1 MSKGLY
7 TRLAITNMKNNRQF
21 YLPYLLTGI
30 LTVAM
35 YYIMCALNG
44 NEGLDSMPG
53 AENVKMILGLGTIVI
68 GIFSA
73 IFLFYTNSFIIK
85 RRKKELGV
93 YNILGMEKKHLFKV
107 LSLEAVFTA
116 VIAIAGGL
124 VTGIVFNKLMCMLL
138 YKLIGYETGID
149 FYVSSAGVKNTI
161 LLFLI
166 IYLLTLLYN
175 MMQIKLANPIE
186 LLHGGNVGEREPKSK
201 LLLAVLG
208 VLCIGVGYY
217 IAITTSNPMAAI
229 LLFFVAVLL
238 VIAGTYCL
246 FTAGSIVLLKLLRKN
261 KNYYYKT
268 RHFSSVSFLM
278 YRMKQNAVGL
288 ANICILSTA
297 VLVMVSAT
305 MSLYFGTQDE
315 LNERYPSDINISIDF
330 ENVDADF
337 SGVPELAKQ
346 TAADCGRTVQSID
359 ECISLTVAAGW
370 QDEKVVFDRI
380 FYTGTNMDGAALLWV
395 ADRDTCEKK
404 FGEKMPELAENE
416 IVLCETAETGRS
428 ELSVGGEVFRVKE
441 TRELLTNE
449 DNLAESMVGKVIYV
463 IVRDKAVMDKIY
475 QMQRAAYEQNFSSY
489 DYELQ
494 MNVDGTDEEKLAYD
508 EAVKESLASWREAQ
522 PEEAG
527 ILGAYCESRL
537 ANEASFE
544 ALNGGFLFLG
554 LFLGGMFLMITVLI
568 IFYKQISEGYDDRER
583 FVIMKKVGMSDGEVK
598 ATIRSQVRTVFFLP
612 LVTAAIHV
620 AAAFPMLR
628 RLLLMFN
635 LTNVGLFAICMVVSI
650 LIFAVIYFFVFLMTS
665 RTYYRIVGEWV

>member
-7 TRLAITNMKNNRQF
+7 TRLAVTNMKNNRQF

-35 YYIMCALNG
+35 FYIMCALNG
-44 NEGLDSMPG
+44 NEGLNSMPG
-53 AENVKMILGLGTIVI
+53 SENVKMILWLGTIVI
-68 GIFSA
+68 GIFST

-116 VIAIAGGL
+116 AIATAGGL

-138 YKLIGYETGID
+138 YKLLGYETGID
-149 FYVSSAGVKNTI
+149 FYVSADGVKNTI
-161 LLFLI
+161 VLFLF

-201 LLLAVLG
+201 LMLAVLG
-208 VLCIGVGYY
+208 VLCIGAGYY

-238 VIAGTYCL
+238 VILGTYSL
-246 FTAGSIVLLKLLRKN
+246 FTAGSIVLLKFLRKN

-268 RHFSSVSFLM
+268 KHFSSVSFLM

-315 LNERYPSDINISIDF
+315 LDERYPSDINVSINF
-330 ENVDADF
+330 ENVNADF
-337 SGVPELAKQ
+337 TQVPKLVKQ
-346 TAADCGRTVQSID
+346 TAADRGRAVLGME
-359 ECISLTVAAGW
+359 ECISLSVAAAW
-370 QDEKVVFDRI
+370 QDEKVVFDQKY
-380 FYTGTNMDGAALLWV
+380 FTGTNMDGAAMLWV
-395 ADRDTCEKK
+395 TDRDNCEKK
-404 FGEKMPELAENE
+404 FGEEMPELAENE
-416 IVLCETAETGRS
+416 IVLCETKETGRS
-428 ELSVGGEVFRVKE
+428 QLSIGEEVFQVKE

-449 DNLAESMVGKVIYV
+449 DSMAEAMLGKVLYV
-463 IVRDKAVMDKIY
+463 IVSDKAVMDKIY
-475 QMQRAAYEQNFSSY
+475 QMQRAAYEKNFSAY
-489 DYELQ
+489 DYKVQ
-494 MNVDGTDEEKLAYD
+494 IDVDGTDEEKLAFAG
-508 EAVKESLASWREAQ
+508 AVKDSLAAWRESQ
-522 PEEAG
+522 PEEAK
-527 ILGAYCESRL
+527 ILRVYSESRL
-537 ANEASFE
+537 ENEASLE
-544 ALNGGFLFLG
+544 VLNGGFLFLG

-583 FVIMKKVGMSDGEVK
+583 FVIMKKVGMSDSEVK
-598 ATIRSQVRTVFFLP
+598 ATIRSQIRTVFFLP
-612 LVTAAIHV
+612 LVTAAIHA

-628 RLLLMFN
+628 RLLMMFN

-665 RTYYRIVGEWV
+665 RTYYKIVGERV